1 MASELGRNDSY
12 SGRKEEDFVR
22 SGNSMSRDQAVGA
35 SRACV
40 ETGKQFIP
48 AGPKRIKEEP

>member
-1 MASELGRNDSY
+1 
-12 SGRKEEDFVR
+12 
-22 SGNSMSRDQAVGA
+22 MSRDQAVGA